1 MPDVSPPDCMPFRFE
16 YDAVNKILLG
26 RFEGLLTEES
36 AAAYY
41 DAIRKYG
48 SATDAR
54 AGIWDFSS
62 ARENVASE
70 TIRRVAKQEP
80 AMPVNCPCFIIAPD
94 THLFGLSRMF
104 QMAGEHKRPLLQVVR
119 TIDEA
124 LRTLGVKSS
133 HFEPLDDL

>member
-1 MPDVSPPDCMPFRFE
+1 MPFRFE
-16 YDAVNKILLG
+16 YDAANKILLG

-41 DAIRKYG
+41 DAIRNHG
-48 SATDAR
+48 IATEAR
-54 AGIWDFSS
+54 AGIWDFS
-62 ARENVASE
+62 AATENVASE

-80 AMPVNCPCFIIAPD
+80 AMPMNRPCFIIAPD

-124 LRTLGVKSS
+124 LKTLGVKSP
-133 HFEPLDDL
+133 HFEPLDPA